1 MDRSKNRVSK
11 EKKEFLQE
19 GWSMASLCRSYKSS
33 KKLLSTKIKY
43 QLFLLLRRRS
53 SFLDAYLI
61 LIFYFLAR
69 QDLRFTSHQLQQH
82 IVHFLAPIFGSVSFI
97 KCLFLLNHRCFYVSY
112 YYYQYF
118 RHYYHFHYLLFP
130 FLILFHMLFVI

>member
-33 KKLLSTKIKY
+33 KKRLSTKIKY

-97 KCLFLLNHRCFYVSY
+97 KCLFLKLIYFLSQIRTPLIPNRGTTNFYTDKNTI
-112 YYYQYF
+112 
-118 RHYYHFHYLLFP
+118 RPRLL
-130 FLILFHMLFVI
+130 